1 MAHVA
6 WLMSH
11 GSCRMAHV
19 AWLMSHGSC
28 RMAHVAWLMSHGSC
42 RMAHVAWLMSQGSCR
57 MAHVAWLMS
66 HGSCRMAHVAWLM
79 SHGSC
84 RTAHV
89 AWLMSRMAHVTH
101 GSCRAWLMSQSR
113 KKNIATAPSGT
124 GDGRGGND
132 VESTPSLFSTKFD
145 TVGGYF
151 WTNAVSY
158 VLRCWHVHDC
168 IARDYQVEYGKAVH
182 CTAVSK

>member
-1 MAHVA
+1 MTSTHVAWLMSHGSCRA

-42 RMAHVAWLMSQGSCR
+42 RMAHVAWLMSHGSCHT
-57 MAHVAWLMS
+57 AHVARLMS
-66 HGSCRMAHVAWLM
+66 HGSCRMAHVA
-79 SHGSC
+79 
-84 RTAHV
+84 
-89 AWLMSRMAHVTH
+89 H

-132 VESTPSLFSTKFD
+132 VESTPWLFSTKFD

-158 VLRCWHVHDC
+158 ALRCWLVHDC
-168 IARDYQVEYGKAVH
+168 IARDYQVEYGKAVR